1 MKAPSL
7 FTIPVASTPVPQP
20 PGQNTREGE
29 RGNASVDEGRNPGH
43 LKDSLGSE
51 PLCQEEQDLGVEAAA
66 AVHISHHSG
75 EHLLKSVH
83 SQ

>member
-1 MKAPSL
+1 M
-7 FTIPVASTPVPQP
+7 
-20 PGQNTREGE
+20 
-29 RGNASVDEGRNPGH
+29 DEGGNPGH

-51 PLCQEEQDLGVEAAA
+51 PLRQEEQDLGVEAAT